1 MLMSPK
7 MAGSYL
13 VKDEKRAEKVRELF
27 DAIAPRYD
35 LINDLQSFWLHRH
48 WKRCLVQLA
57 EVKPG
62 QRTFDLCCGTG
73 DIALAL
79 AGQGA

>member
-27 DAIAPRYD
+27 DAIAPDGR
-35 LINDLQSFWLHRH
+35 LPAGSGSR
-48 WKRCLVQLA
+48 VA
-57 EVKPG
+57 EHEG
-62 QRTFDLCCGTG
+62 
-73 DIALAL
+73 
-79 AGQGA
+79 GAICVNFRRFTYISWMGI